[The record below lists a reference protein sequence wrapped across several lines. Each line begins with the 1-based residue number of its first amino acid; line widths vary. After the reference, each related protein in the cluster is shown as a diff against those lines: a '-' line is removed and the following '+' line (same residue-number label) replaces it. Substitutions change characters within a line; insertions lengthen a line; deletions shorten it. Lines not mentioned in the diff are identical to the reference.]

1 MGEERQHSLGPPRL
15 TYRANWVELDKL
27 SELRRLQRELR
38 LAPEPEPEPDPTHP
52 AIAFHR
58 HAGCGHDCVSGA
70 CGLTA
75 SKHDA
80 MCPYCE
86 MVIPDRRWSEGTRK
100 F

>member
-1 MGEERQHSLGPPRL
+1 VGEERQQCLGPTRL

-27 SELRRLQRELR
+27 SELRKLREELR
-38 LAPEPEPEPDPTHP
+38 SAPEPEPDPTRP
-52 AIAFHR
+52 AIPFHR

-75 SKHDA
+75 SKQDA

-86 MVIPDRRWSEGTRK
+86 MVLP
-100 F
+100 

>member
-1 MGEERQHSLGPPRL
+1 L

-38 LAPEPEPEPDPTHP
+38 RAPEPEPVSEEVDPTHP

-86 MVIPDRRWSEGTRK
+86 MVIPDRRWSDGTRK